1 VTARRH
7 EDRRTR
13 SPDIRDPRPDIRDPR
28 YGHLGDPDVRG
39 HLPGMTVQ
47 SIRYYLTKFG
57 EDRARSGIFE
67 VGG

>member
-13 SPDIRDPRPDIRDPR
+13 SPDIRDPR